1 MILSEAAIPP
11 GTSDS
16 RFSQVDVCLGLS
28 LGLPSAGLPAR
39 VVPAG
44 VSVGPS
50 PLIANFLKMF
60 IIHLGEGSPLGI
72 VSACPLVS
80 KAGSGC
86 VWEAGL

>member
-1 MILSEAAIPP
+1 MN
-11 GTSDS
+11 
-16 RFSQVDVCLGLS
+16 VCLGPS
-28 LGLPSAGLPAR
+28 LGLPLAGLPAR

-44 VSVGPS
+44 VSVGLS
-50 PLIANFLKMF
+50 PPIANFLKMF
-60 IIHLGEGSPLGI
+60 VIHLGEGSLLGI